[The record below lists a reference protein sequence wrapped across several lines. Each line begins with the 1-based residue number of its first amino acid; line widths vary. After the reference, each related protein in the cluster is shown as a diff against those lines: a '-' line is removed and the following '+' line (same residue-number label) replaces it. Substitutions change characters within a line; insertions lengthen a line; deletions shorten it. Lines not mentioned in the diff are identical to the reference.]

1 MLDKTQLEGMVEGL
15 TAVRD
20 EFIKNKEELKYSIR
34 KDVVSLQLKSILNDC
49 DNYNELRA
57 QIEKLIAELLTI

>member
-34 KDVVSLQLKSILNDC
+34 KDVVAVQLRSILEECED
-49 DNYNELRA
+49 YNTLKL
-57 QIEKLIAELLTI
+57 QIEKLIAELLAI